1 MPTRIKIGYSQ
12 TVTHWFKFLA
22 VSEQRATFGTI
33 EVDSDVKEIK
43 VYNTTYK
50 IAGHDLERVTRL
62 NYSVED
68 MESEEFMNNVSTVGK
83 SVSIAM
89 L

>member
-1 MPTRIKIGYSQ
+1 M
-12 TVTHWFKFLA
+12 A
-22 VSEQRATFGTI
+22 VSEQRGTFGTI

-50 IAGHDLERVTRL
+50 IAGYDLERVTRL